1 MIDEVLGTKK
11 MNVHLLRLQEWC
23 LKQKKVTLRS
33 SSTEKGWGQLPQTFG
48 RLHRTGP
55 PIECALLNGSRVHY
69 MGAHQNEPA
78 AGPCMGQ
85 VYGGQAYV
93 GPLIVSGVLSL
104 HVMLM

>member
-1 MIDEVLGTKK
+1 MD
-11 MNVHLLRLQEWC
+11 
-23 LKQKKVTLRS
+23 
-33 SSTEKGWGQLPQTFG
+33 
-48 RLHRTGP
+48 
-55 PIECALLNGSRVHY
+55 
-69 MGAHQNEPA
+69 AHQNEPA